1 MIIREMYLK
10 RIRPFYES
18 ELIKVIT
25 GVRRCGKSILLKQ
38 IIDEIKEL
46 GIADEN
52 IIYLNFEDYKYRK
65 LKKADNFYEYVEQKI
80 DAEKKCY
87 LFFDEIQ
94 NVDGFEEVVNS
105 FRAVHNV
112 SIFITGSNSRLLSGE
127 LASYLG
133 GRTISFRIMP
143 FTFRE
148 YCELY
153 NNCKSR
159 EELLQDYIEWGGF
172 PILSSVENNIEKE
185 TILSNLYDSIVL
197 KDIVLRNK
205 IASPTALE
213 KIIDYIVA
221 NSSLTVSAKSIA
233 SSLSDENQKISVPTV
248 YDYIK
253 YITDACIVDK
263 VERYDIR
270 GKKLLSFEEKF
281 YVCDLGLFRLKKN
294 RIKDEYNLIVE
305 TIVYNEL
312 ISRGYKVYIGKTYKG
327 EVDFIAQRNNEKLYI
342 QACYVMSSQ
351 ETVER
356 EFGAY
361 KYIEDNYP
369 KYVVSMDTITNDRDG
384 IKHLRLI
391 DFLLQDFK

>member
-1 MIIREMYLK
+1 MIIREMYLE

-25 GVRRCGKSILLKQ
+25 GVRRCGKSVLLKQ
-38 IIDEIKEL
+38 IIDEIK
-46 GIADEN
+46 GSGVDDES

-65 LKKADNFYEYVEQKI
+65 LKNADNFYDYVEDKLN
-80 DAEKKCY
+80 DYKKSY

-94 NVDGFEEVVNS
+94 NVDGFEAVINS

-127 LASYLG
+127 LASQLG
-133 GRTISFRIMP
+133 GRTISVRVMP
-143 FTFRE
+143 FTFKE

-153 NNCKSR
+153 NNSKVK

-172 PILSSVENNIEKE
+172 PILASVENDIEKE

-205 IASPTALE
+205 IASPSALE
-213 KIIDYIVA
+213 KIIDYLVA
-221 NSSLTVSAKSIA
+221 NSSLTVSAKGIA
-233 SSLSDENQKISVPTV
+233 AALSDENQKISVPTI

-253 YITDACIVDK
+253 YITDACIADK

-270 GKKLLSFEEKF
+270 GKKLLAFDEKV

-294 RIKDEYNLIVE
+294 RVKDEYNLIVE

-312 ISRGYKVYIGKTYKG
+312 IARGYKVYVGKTYKS
-327 EVDFIAQRNNEKLYI
+327 EVDFIAERNKERIYI
-342 QACYVMSSQ
+342 QACYLLASQ

-361 KYIEDNYP
+361 KYIGDNYP
-369 KYVVSMDTITNDRDG
+369 KYVVSMDPITADRDG
-384 IKHLRLI
+384 IRHLRLI
-391 DFLLQDFK
+391 DFLMKDI